1 MDELIQM
8 TVGVVGAIGIS
19 AALFIAA
26 NKITD
31 RLPGSW
37 PDRVRPWVFVG
48 PALFFIFV
56 TLLVPTVR
64 TVYLSFFDG
73 RGENYVGGENF
84 VWIFSSDAIFNVTGA
99 GDILG
104 SRLLWVGLLAGAAAL
119 LLAMRSGR
127 QIGTRFDF
135 SDQGPLLLL
144 AAGIVLGLF
153 AVFTS
158 LRGVIWNNLW
168 WVVAVTGIA
177 TGLGL
182 AVAVL
187 ADRMKGES
195 IAKSLIFL
203 PMAISFVGASVIWR
217 FVYFF
222 SPAGVEQIGLLNAVW
237 VGLGGMPQAVLQNQ
251 PWNTFFL
258 IIVLIWGQTGFAMV
272 VLSASIKAVPDDL
285 IEAARVDG
293 ATESQVFWRVI
304 LPQIRTTILV
314 VVTTLVILVM
324 KVFDIVKVMTNG
336 QFGTNVIA
344 NEMFDQ
350 AFRFSQA
357 GRGAALAVVL
367 FVAVLPVM
375 FYNVRRVRQEAK
387 PG

>member
-1 MDELIQM
+1 MGKLVTM
-8 TVGVVGAIGIS
+8 LLGVVGAIGIS
-19 AALFIAA
+19 AAIFVAA
-26 NKITD
+26 NKLTD
-31 RLPGSW
+31 RLPGRW
-37 PDRVRPWVFVG
+37 ADRVRPWVFVG
-48 PALFFIFV
+48 PALLFIFV
-56 TLLVPTVR
+56 MLVVPTVR
-64 TVYLSFFDG
+64 TLYLSFFDNQG
-73 RGENYVGGENF
+73 DEFLGGENF
-84 VWIFSSDAIFNVTGA
+84 GWIFTNDAIFNVSGA

-104 SRLLWVGLLAGAAAL
+104 SRLLWVGTAAIVA
-119 LLAMRSGR
+119 AVVFGRRSGR
-127 QIGTRFDF
+127 QVGVRFDF
-135 SDQGPLLLL
+135 SDQFAIL
-144 AAGIVLGLF
+144 AITAGVILALF

-195 IAKSLIFL
+195 VAKALIFL

-217 FVYFF
+217 FVYAFQ
-222 SPAGVEQIGLLNAVW
+222 PAGVDQIGLLNAVW
-237 VGLGGMPQAVLQNQ
+237 VGLGGVPQTVLQAQ

-272 VLSASIKAVPDDL
+272 VLSAAIKAVPDDL

-293 ATESQVFWRVI
+293 ATESQVFWRVV

-336 QFGTNVIA
+336 EFGTNVIA

-350 AFRFSQA
+350 AFRFNARGQ
-357 GRGAALAVVL
+357 GAALAVVL
-367 FVAVLPVM
+367 FVSVLPVM
-375 FYNVRRVRQEAK
+375 IINVRRVRQEADV
-387 PG
+387 

>member
-1 MDELIQM
+1 MGKLVTM
-8 TVGVVGAIGIS
+8 LLGVVGAIGIS
-19 AALFIAA
+19 AAIFVAA
-26 NKITD
+26 NKLTD
-31 RLPGSW
+31 RLPGRW
-37 PDRVRPWVFVG
+37 ADRVRPWVFVG
-48 PALFFIFV
+48 PALLFIFV
-56 TLLVPTVR
+56 MLVVPTVR
-64 TVYLSFFDG
+64 TLYLSFFDNQG
-73 RGENYVGGENF
+73 DEFLGGENF
-84 VWIFSSDAIFNVTGA
+84 GWIFTNDAIFNVSGA

-104 SRLLWVGLLAGAAAL
+104 SRLLWVGTAAIVA
-119 LLAMRSGR
+119 AVVFGRRSGR
-127 QIGTRFDF
+127 QVGVRFDF
-135 SDQGPLLLL
+135 SDQFAIL
-144 AAGIVLGLF
+144 AITAGVILALF

-195 IAKSLIFL
+195 VAKALIFL

-217 FVYFF
+217 FVYAFQ
-222 SPAGVEQIGLLNAVW
+222 PAGVDQIGLLNAVW
-237 VGLGGMPQAVLQNQ
+237 VGLGGVPQTVLQAQ

-272 VLSASIKAVPDDL
+272 VLSAAIKAVPDDL

-293 ATESQVFWRVI
+293 ATESQVFWRVV

-336 QFGTNVIA
+336 EFGTNVIA

-350 AFRFSQA
+350 AFRFSAA
-357 GRGAALAVVL
+357 GRGSALAVVL
-367 FVAVLPVM
+367 FASVVPVM
-375 FYNVRRVRQEAK
+375 IYNVRRVRKEA
-387 PG
+387 

>member
-1 MDELIQM
+1 MEKLLETLI
-8 TVGVVGAIGIS
+8 GVVVAIGIS
-19 AALFIAA
+19 AALFVAA
-26 NKITD
+26 NKLTD
-31 RLPGSW
+31 LLPPRWSR
-37 PDRVRPWVFVG
+37 RVRPWVFVG
-48 PALFFIFV
+48 PALLFIFA
-56 TLLVPTVR
+56 TLVVPTVR
-64 TVYLSFFDG
+64 TVYLSLFDN
-73 RGENYVGGENF
+73 RGDEFVGLDNYST
-84 VWIFSSDAIFNVTGA
+84 IFSDDSIFNVSGA
-99 GDILG
+99 GDILT
-104 SRLLWVGLLAGAAAL
+104 SRLLWVGLVATVAAL
-119 LLAMRSGR
+119 VLGRVAGRRVGRAMDLG
-127 QIGTRFDF
+127 
-135 SDQGPLLLL
+135 DQLPLLLL
-144 AAGIVLGLF
+144 TSGVILGLF

-187 ADRMKGES
+187 ADRVKGEA

-222 SPAGVEQIGLLNAVW
+222 QPAGVEQIGLLNAVW
-237 VGLGGMPQAVLQNQ
+237 VGLGGAPQAVLQSQ

-258 IIVLIWGQTGFAMV
+258 IVVLIWGQTGFAMV
-272 VLSASIKAVPDDL
+272 VLSAAIKAVPDEL
-285 IEAARVDG
+285 IEAAQVDG
-293 ATESQVFWRVI
+293 ASESQVFWKVV

-336 QFGTNVIA
+336 EFGTNVIA

-350 AFRFSQA
+350 AFRFNSA
-357 GRGAALAVVL
+357 GRGSALAVVL
-367 FVAVLPVM
+367 FISVLPVM
-375 FYNVRRVRQEAK
+375 LYNVRRVRQEASA
-387 PG
+387 